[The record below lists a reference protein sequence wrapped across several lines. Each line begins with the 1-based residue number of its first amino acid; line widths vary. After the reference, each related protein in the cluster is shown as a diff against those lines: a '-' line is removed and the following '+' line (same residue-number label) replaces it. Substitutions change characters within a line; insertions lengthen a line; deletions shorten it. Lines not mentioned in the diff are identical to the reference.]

1 VKRYGQACAVAR
13 GLDVV
18 GDRWSLLVV
27 RELMVG
33 PRRYTDLIEGLP
45 GIGTNVLAAR
55 LRDLHEAGIISKA
68 TLPPPAAAAVYE
80 LTEAGRA
87 LAPILSALRE
97 WGAVHAP
104 PVQPDDAVRPAWV
117 LMSAAR
123 VPSNLEPGRVCE
135 IRAGN
140 EVFRLTA
147 EAKGLSV
154 RGGTAEHPDAVIK
167 FDLDTL
173 YALVT
178 GSTTARAARKRTEA
192 QGDEAVV
199 TEILTLLHGALN
211 ASPARSAGPT

>member
-1 VKRYGQACAVAR
+1 M
-13 GLDVV
+13 DVV

-33 PRRYTDLIEGLP
+33 PRRYTDLIDGLP

-55 LRDLHEAGIISKA
+55 LRDLHEVGIVSKS

-80 LTEAGRA
+80 LTDAGRA
-87 LAPILSALRE
+87 LAPTLATLRE
-97 WGAVHAP
+97 WGAAHAP
-104 PVQPDDAVRPAWV
+104 AMERGDAVRPAWV

-123 VPSNLEPGRVCE
+123 MSSNLEPGRVCE

-140 EVFRLTA
+140 EVFRFTS
-147 EAKGLSV
+147 EEHGLSL
-154 RGGTAEHPDAVIK
+154 RGGTVEHPDAVIA

-178 GSTTARAARKRTEA
+178 GSTTVRATRRTITVE
-192 QGDEAVV
+192 GDQEVA
-199 TEILTLLHGALN
+199 TEILNVLHGALH
-211 ASPARSAGPT
+211 AQLGKDGVARAKAAGTARRG